1 MKINSIEDLRNHAI
15 KTLEKLESKKIDM
28 AEAGVTAKLYES
40 LMSSLKTEMEYHKML
55 GQLPRI
61 KFLEGAVYDLKEER
75 KLTLENQ
82 KDKIKRK

>member
-1 MKINSIEDLRNHAI
+1 MRINSIEDLRNHAI

-61 KFLEGAVYDLKEER
+61 KFLESATYEVKANKQAMIES
-75 KLTLENQ
+75 K
-82 KDKIKRK
+82 KSKIKK